1 MIKAIF
7 NDISNN
13 SNIDDDDNNN
23 NNTITLISLED
34 LLVVLPSSV
43 SYMTAE
49 YLCSS
54 PPSQPTGL

>member
-1 MIKAIF
+1 MC
-7 NDISNN
+7 
-13 SNIDDDDNNN
+13 NNN
-23 NNTITLISLED
+23 NNNNNNNVTLMSLED

-54 PPSQPTGL
+54 PPSQPTGLWL